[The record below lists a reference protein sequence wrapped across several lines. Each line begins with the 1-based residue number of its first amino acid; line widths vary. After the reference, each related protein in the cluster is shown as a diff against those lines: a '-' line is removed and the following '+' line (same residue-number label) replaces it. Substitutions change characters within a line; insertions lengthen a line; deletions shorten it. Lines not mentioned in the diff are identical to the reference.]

1 MCTSI
6 HLDVNS
12 QANTNQLT
20 EVITAR
26 TQEETGSK
34 ALQTH
39 TTSITVTLHLSSMC
53 LCACACVC
61 VCVCV
66 DRMSCLDIKVS

>member
-53 LCACACVC
+53 LC
-61 VCVCV
+61 VCV